1 MGRPDGGRR
10 RPEPRREGGGR
21 ERAPERRARRGGD
34 DDAAVR
40 QVVALV
46 EVTRGWLNGGS
57 SADDDVVRA
66 MTALS
71 RVGRREV
78 QGEALPAVQAMI
90 QEGCQAIVAPGRRKP
105 ADTLLFL
112 QVVQR
117 MLYQEALTLEESSRQ
132 QAVERVLAVLAA
144 THASVQQQAW
154 SAAPDADAIA
164 ELQLLLELTRAV
176 GCFLYEVP
184 AVSGQVLATLVCS
197 LQPLLE
203 FPRDMPTSSSAVVAA
218 TLLQQQQQQQQ
229 PQLLL
234 VRHAHVLL
242 SACSADALANAA
254 AGLGRIAETFA
265 TDVIPQLVVNLHAWS
280 SLVTASL
287 SLEGL
292 AAENGAD
299 VDVYMEA
306 LTGTLRALH
315 IFLGEVGSSSSS
327 ATTVAQ
333 ALAEV
338 TLADLRG
345 GRLLPSLA
353 ECLVNIVLW
362 VPSQSAVVA
371 AQAAGQLK
379 GISDSDAS
387 AASGADAAG
396 GRVRGGKRTPSGRG
410 EAGGGSEGCSSTD
423 GASTDDTGAGGCWR
437 QRAGGGGAAAG
448 GVGGSGG
455 SLGRIRLNAVLAIHG
470 LARLQ
475 PKVFFPFWAQ
485 LLPSDAGQPRRG
497 GEKVSLVSMLVSDP
511 SPKVRTAVAM
521 ALQALLQRSRTYMAA
536 AEERRAT
543 VSSFLSFSQSLAMR
557 ISTTHTALCQAVRHE
572 THATTAQHVIKALMA
587 LVAHAPY
594 RRLRRGLL
602 GESVAAMRTLL
613 GSVQGEKPDVQ
624 LRTAAMGCLASLLE
638 NPLTVTDLVGEGGV
652 VLAPLARRGA
662 AAPQGA
668 ARGGYGSWG
677 PACGGA
683 RDSKRCSG
691 AAGSAEGAVD
701 ASGDRSVEVLLE
713 DLIMVAEGTDGDAN
727 PVKVEALKAVSGVV
741 RSYCPSV
748 LCKWASLGP
757 LLRSLLESG
766 PPPLRTHSAKVIECL
781 VGATE
786 DREEEEEEGEGEAG
800 SGGGGGSP
808 VPSTPARSH
817 SRVQAKEGGVTS
829 GGGEDGA
836 VTRPDDV
843 AERLPRF
850 LWDEVATELL
860 PKMLADESPSVRA
873 SAMNTIG
880 FLPTNHALFGSLLEA
895 VWTCACPGDNKDSA
909 VRGAALKTLGTLT
922 HVEPYSNDVQFII
935 KVSDA
940 LDRCSRDPFIAV
952 RLKAFLALAHLC
964 ERSLIIAQPAQS
976 EYLRHHAGLTLVR
989 LSDMALRSIND
1000 HDKVRVYGARA
1011 LGYLASAPEFVTLV
1025 QRSTSTAATR
1035 QLCARIEC
1043 ELSRII
1049 ASKDYSVKVRWNACH
1064 AAKLI
1069 LSLAPPS
1076 IPGEVDE
1083 ASGKTAAGRIE
1094 GDAWGPQLIGGG
1106 AWGPQLVGA
1115 LRSAAA
1121 NAHNFKVTLSLCV
1134 GVSE

>member
-1 MGRPDGGRR
+1 MGREDGTRR
-10 RPEPRREGGGR
+10 REPRRDGGGR
-21 ERAPERRARRGGD
+21 GGPAPERRARGGGPSD
-34 DDAAVR
+34 DPAAAR
-40 QVVALV
+40 QVAALV
-46 EVTRGWLNGGS
+46 EATRSWLRRDGT
-57 SADDDVVRA
+57 ADEDAMRA
-66 MTALS
+66 MAALC
-71 RVGRREV
+71 RIGRREV
-78 QGEALPAVQAMI
+78 QGEAVPAVQAMI
-90 QEGCQAIVAPGRRKP
+90 HEGCEAIAAPGAACSRKP
-105 ADTLLFL
+105 ADVLLFL

-117 MLYQEALTLEESSRQ
+117 MLYQEALKLEESSRQ

-144 THASVQQQAW
+144 THAAVQQRAPA
-154 SAAPDADAIA
+154 SCAVPDADAIE

-184 AVSGQVLATLVCS
+184 AVSGQVHETLVRT

-229 PQLLL
+229 PQLLQA
-234 VRHAHVLL
+234 RHTRVLL

-254 AGLGRIAETFA
+254 AGLGRTAETFA
-265 TDVIPQLVVNLHAWS
+265 SDMIPQLVVNLRAWS

-315 IFLGEVGSSSSS
+315 IFLGEVGALSSS

-333 ALAEV
+333 ALAEA
-338 TLADLRG
+338 THPDLRG

-371 AQAAGQLK
+371 AQAAGLLQ
-379 GISDSDAS
+379 GVSDSDAS
-387 AASGADAAG
+387 AASGAESAG
-396 GRVRGGKRTPSGRG
+396 GRRRGAQRARPGRGGA
-410 EAGGGSEGCSSTD
+410 EEGSEGYSSTD
-423 GASTDDTGAGGCWR
+423 GVSTDDTGAGGGR
-437 QRAGGGGAAAG
+437 RRAGGGGGGAG
-448 GVGGSGG
+448 GTGGFGG
-455 SLGRIRLNAVLAIHG
+455 SLGKIRLHAVLAVHG

-475 PKVFFPFWAQ
+475 PKVFYPFWAQ
-485 LLPSDAGQPRRG
+485 LLPSDGHSRRG
-497 GEKVSLVSMLVSDP
+497 VEKGSLVSMLVSDP
-511 SPKVRTAVAM
+511 SPKVRAAVAM

-572 THATTAQHVIKALMA
+572 THAATAQHVIKALMA

-613 GSVQGEKPDVQ
+613 GCGEGEKRDVQ

-638 NPLTVTDLVGEGGV
+638 NPLTVQDLVGEGGV

-662 AAPQGA
+662 AAPQGSV
-668 ARGGYGSWG
+668 RGGYGSWG
-677 PACGGA
+677 PAKDGKRSSQGTGGA
-683 RDSKRCSG
+683 G
-691 AAGSAEGAVD
+691 GAEGAVD
-701 ASGDRSVEVLLE
+701 VSGERSVEVLLE
-713 DLIMVAEGTDGDAN
+713 DLILVAQGTDGDAN
-727 PVKVEALKAVSGVV
+727 PVKVEALRAVSGVV
-741 RSYCPSV
+741 RNYCPSV
-748 LCKWASLGP
+748 LAKWASLGP

-766 PPPLRTHSAKVIECL
+766 PPPLRTHSAKVTECL

-786 DREEEEEEGEGEAG
+786 EREEEEEEGEEEAGEAPSTPVRSHSRSRAKAVGAG
-800 SGGGGGSP
+800 SGGSEAAA
-808 VPSTPARSH
+808 VAR
-817 SRVQAKEGGVTS
+817 AE
-829 GGGEDGA
+829 
-836 VTRPDDV
+836 DV
-843 AERLPRF
+843 AERLPPA

-880 FLPTNHALFGSLLEA
+880 FLPTNHARFGSLLEA
-895 VWTCACPGDNKDSA
+895 VWTCARPGDNKDSA

-922 HVEPYSNDVQFII
+922 HVEPYCNDVQFII

-952 RLKAFLALAHLC
+952 RLKAFLSLAHLC
-964 ERSLIIAQPAQS
+964 ERCFMIAQPAQS

-1011 LGYLASAPEFVTLV
+1011 LGYLASAQEFVTLV

-1049 ASKDYSVKVRWNACH
+1049 ASADYSVKVRWNACH

-1069 LSLAPPS
+1069 LGLAPPL
-1076 IPGEVDE
+1076 IPGEAEDGT
-1083 ASGKTAAGRIE
+1083 GKSAAGSV
-1094 GDAWGPQLIGGG
+1094 GGG
-1106 AWGPQLVGA
+1106 AWGPQVCKYHYVS
-1115 LRSAAA
+1115 SAI
-1121 NAHNFKVTLSLCV
+1121 
-1134 GVSE
+1134 

>member
-1 MGRPDGGRR
+1 
-10 RPEPRREGGGR
+10 
-21 ERAPERRARRGGD
+21 
-34 DDAAVR
+34 
-40 QVVALV
+40 
-46 EVTRGWLNGGS
+46 
-57 SADDDVVRA
+57 
-66 MTALS
+66 
-71 RVGRREV
+71 
-78 QGEALPAVQAMI
+78 
-90 QEGCQAIVAPGRRKP
+90 
-105 ADTLLFL
+105 
-112 QVVQR
+112 
-117 MLYQEALTLEESSRQ
+117 
-132 QAVERVLAVLAA
+132 
-144 THASVQQQAW
+144 
-154 SAAPDADAIA
+154 
-164 ELQLLLELTRAV
+164 
-176 GCFLYEVP
+176 
-184 AVSGQVLATLVCS
+184 
-197 LQPLLE
+197 
-203 FPRDMPTSSSAVVAA
+203 
-218 TLLQQQQQQQQ
+218 
-229 PQLLL
+229 
-234 VRHAHVLL
+234 
-242 SACSADALANAA
+242 
-254 AGLGRIAETFA
+254 
-265 TDVIPQLVVNLHAWS
+265 
-280 SLVTASL
+280 
-287 SLEGL
+287 
-292 AAENGAD
+292 
-299 VDVYMEA
+299 
-306 LTGTLRALH
+306 
-315 IFLGEVGSSSSS
+315 
-327 ATTVAQ
+327 
-333 ALAEV
+333 
-338 TLADLRG
+338 
-345 GRLLPSLA
+345 
-353 ECLVNIVLW
+353 
-362 VPSQSAVVA
+362 
-371 AQAAGQLK
+371 
-379 GISDSDAS
+379 
-387 AASGADAAG
+387 
-396 GRVRGGKRTPSGRG
+396 
-410 EAGGGSEGCSSTD
+410 
-423 GASTDDTGAGGCWR
+423 
-437 QRAGGGGAAAG
+437 
-448 GVGGSGG
+448 
-455 SLGRIRLNAVLAIHG
+455 VLAIHG

-485 LLPSDAGQPRRG
+485 LLPSDVVQPRRG

-536 AEERRAT
+536 AEERRVT

-613 GSVQGEKPDVQ
+613 GRVQGEKPDVQ

-638 NPLTVTDLVGEGGV
+638 NPLTVTELVGEGGV

-662 AAPQGA
+662 AVPQGGS
-668 ARGGYGSWG
+668 RGGYGSWG
-677 PACGGA
+677 PAGGGA

-691 AAGSAEGAVD
+691 ASGGAEGAVD
-701 ASGDRSVEVLLE
+701 TSGDRSVEVLLE

-766 PPPLRTHSAKVIECL
+766 QPPLRTHSAKVIECL

-786 DREEEEEEGEGEAG
+786 DREEEEDEEGEGEAVN
-800 SGGGGGSP
+800 GGVGGSP
-808 VPSTPARSH
+808 VPSTHARSH
-817 SRVQAKEGGVTS
+817 SRVRAKEGGMAS

-836 VTRPDDV
+836 VTRAEDV

-1025 QRSTSTAATR
+1025 QRSTSTASTR

-1076 IPGEVDE
+1076 IPGEVDDG
-1083 ASGKTAAGRIE
+1083 SGKMAAGR
-1094 GDAWGPQLIGGG
+1094 IGGG
-1106 AWGPQLVGA
+1106 AWGPQIIGA

-1121 NAHNFKVTLSLCV
+1121 NAHNFKVSLSLCV
-1134 GVSE
+1134 CVRACVRVCVRACVRE